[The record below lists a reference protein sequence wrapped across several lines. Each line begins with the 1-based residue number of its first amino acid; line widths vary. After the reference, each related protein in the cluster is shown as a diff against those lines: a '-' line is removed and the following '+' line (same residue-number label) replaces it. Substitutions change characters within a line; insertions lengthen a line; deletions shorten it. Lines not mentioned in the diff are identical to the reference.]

1 MKFWFLAIFL
11 PGAFAF
17 TDSVWESAKEKQH
30 SANVVVK
37 GISSDGDRVTV
48 TIIPQDSDSENQAR
62 ETVEMC
68 SLWQGGD
75 AHNLSESERM
85 NLIRQAFAEGRTVK
99 VQFNGNFNRCI
110 SKVTL

>member
-1 MKFWFLAIFL
+1 MKFWILAVFL

-30 SANVVVK
+30 SAHVVVK
-37 GISSDGDRVTV
+37 GISADGDRITLTV
-48 TIIPQDSDSENQAR
+48 ISQDPDSANPTR
-62 ETVEMC
+62 EVVEMC

-75 AHNLSESERM
+75 AHNLSETERM
-85 NLIRQAFAEGRTVK
+85 NLVRQAFAEGKTVK
-99 VQFNGNFNRCI
+99 VQYNGNFNRCI